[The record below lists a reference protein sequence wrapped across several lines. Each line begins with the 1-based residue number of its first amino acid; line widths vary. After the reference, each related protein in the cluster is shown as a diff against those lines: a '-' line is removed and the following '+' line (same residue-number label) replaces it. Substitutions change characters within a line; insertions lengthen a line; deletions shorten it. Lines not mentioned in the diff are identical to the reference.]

1 MRNNT
6 SNNNTNTQN
15 HNNKQPSTNQH
26 RSRVNRQKKSTADS
40 PMRVIPLGGLKEVG
54 KNMYAY
60 EYEDEIIVVDT
71 GSIFPD
77 EELLG
82 VDIVIP
88 DITYLEKN
96 HDKVKG
102 FVYTHGH
109 EDHIGAAPYV
119 IPKFNAPL
127 YGTPFTLALLKQK
140 FKEHGIKK
148 AKLIEKKAGMK
159 FKIGKFKVEMIHVNH
174 SIPDA
179 VAIVISTPSGTVVHT
194 GDFKV
199 DYNPIGTDIID
210 LARFGAL
217 GTEGVDLLLSDS
229 TNVERPG
236 STMSESQVGATFDEI
251 FRDSDS
257 RIIVA
262 SFASNVMRVQQ
273 VINAA
278 RLNGRKVAFTG
289 RSMIRVS
296 ELAMDMGY
304 LRVPSED
311 IIDISEINRYP
322 DNEVVIVTTGSQGEP
337 MAALTRM
344 ADKNHS
350 HVEMREGDMVI
361 LSSSPI
367 PGNEKSVK
375 SVINKLFEMGVEVV
389 YDRLA
394 DVHVSG
400 HACREELK
408 LMLALVKPTF
418 FLPMHG
424 EYSMLKHHADI
435 AVRMGMSPKN
445 VVLMENGSVLELMN
459 GKMNLAEP
467 VQSGK
472 VLIDGSLVGD
482 VGTAVLRDRK
492 QLSEDGLMLVILR
505 MDSETGALVKE
516 PDIISRG
523 FVYVRDSSEII
534 DGARQ
539 MISKTLG
546 DMKSTTKSDWSQVK
560 NTTRNNLSR
569 YIYNE
574 TKRKPMIL
582 IFILEV

>member
-1 MRNNT
+1 MK
-6 SNNNTNTQN
+6 NNN
-15 HNNKQPSTNQH
+15 
-26 RSRVNRQKKSTADS
+26 KKPPLRGRKKKNSGSS
-40 PMRVIPLGGLKEVG
+40 PLRVIPLGGLKEIG

-60 EYEDEIIVVDT
+60 EYEDEILVVDT

-96 HDKVKG
+96 YEKVKG
-102 FVYTHGH
+102 IVYTHGH

-119 IPKFNAPL
+119 VPKFNAPC
-127 YGTPFTLALLKQK
+127 YGTPFTLALLQQK

-148 AKLIEKKAGMK
+148 AKLIEKHAGMK
-159 FKIGKFKVEMIHVNH
+159 FKVGKFRVEFIHVNH

-179 VAIVISTPSGTVVHT
+179 VAVVISTPAATVVHT

-199 DYNPIGTDIID
+199 DYNPVGTDIID

-236 STMSESQVGATFDEI
+236 STLSESQVGVTFDEI
-251 FRDSDS
+251 FRNTDA
-257 RIIVA
+257 RIIIA
-262 SFASNVMRVQQ
+262 SFASNVMRIQQ
-273 VINAA
+273 IINAA

-289 RSMIRVS
+289 RSMMRVS

-304 LRVPSED
+304 LRVPPED

-322 DNEVVIVTTGSQGEP
+322 DNEVVVVTTGSQGEP

-344 ADKNHS
+344 ADNNHS
-350 HVEMREGDMVI
+350 HVAMREGDMVI

-367 PGNEKSVK
+367 PGNERSVK

-435 AVRMGMSPKN
+435 AIRMGMSEKN
-445 VVLMENGSVLELMN
+445 VALMENGSVLELLN
-459 GKMNLAEP
+459 GKMTMAEP
-467 VQSGK
+467 VQAGK

-534 DGARQ
+534 DGAKK
-539 MISKTLG
+539 MISDTLG
-546 DMKSTTKSDWSQVK
+546 EMKTATKSDWSQVK

-569 YIYNE
+569 YIFSE